1 MPHADAL
8 EYSLNTLA
16 LAAELEALRFECRL
30 RELSFFTPSSNEP
43 RIARVAATL
52 EALTAG
58 RYVIGLGPNCGDVIR
73 VGRHPIRLGRHAGV
87 LEESS
92 QGVIDY
98 AINDASIV
106 GPREVSRLHAT
117 LDPTQCPS
125 DEIQLRDEESST
137 GTWLYPTM
145 TRVQAAN
152 PSMLRHGSL
161 FSLGPSTT
169 NLFVVIVRD

>member
-1 MPHADAL
+1 M
-8 EYSLNTLA
+8 NTLA

>member
-1 MPHADAL
+1 M
-8 EYSLNTLA
+8 NMLA
-16 LAAELEALRFECRL
+16 LAADLEALRFECRL
-30 RELSFFTPSSNEP
+30 RELSFFTPSSNAARTA
-43 RIARVAATL
+43 RIAATL
-52 EALTAG
+52 ESLNAG

-73 VGRHPIRLGRHAGV
+73 VGRYPIRLGRHAGV
-87 LEESS
+87 LEESAE
-92 QGVIDY
+92 GVVDY

-125 DEIQLRDEESST
+125 DAIQLRDEESST

-145 TRVQAAN
+145 TRVLPAN
-152 PSMLRHGSL
+152 PSILRHGSL

-169 NLFVVIVRD
+169 NLFVMVVRD

>member
-1 MPHADAL
+1 MH
-8 EYSLNTLA
+8 TLA
-16 LAAELEALRFECRL
+16 LAVELEALRFQCRL
-30 RELSFFTPSSNEP
+30 RELSFFTPSSTE
-43 RIARVAATL
+43 ARVGRLAATL
-52 EALTAG
+52 EALTTG

-106 GPREVSRLHAT
+106 GPREVSRLHAI

-125 DEIQLRDEESST
+125 DEIYLRDEESST
-137 GTWLYPTM
+137 GIWLYPTM
-145 TRVQAAN
+145 TRVLPAIA
-152 PSMLRHGSL
+152 STLRHGSL

-169 NLFVVIVRD
+169 NLFVMVVRN

>member
-1 MPHADAL
+1 M
-8 EYSLNTLA
+8 NTLSRA
-16 LAAELEALRFECRL
+16 KELEELRFECRL
-30 RELSFFTPSSNEP
+30 RELSFFTPSSSAT
-43 RIARVAATL
+43 RITKVAATL

-73 VGRHPIRLGRHAGV
+73 VGRYPVRLGRHAGV
-87 LEESS
+87 LEESPE
-92 QGVIDY
+92 GVVDY

-117 LDPTQCPS
+117 LDPTQCPI

-145 TRVQAAN
+145 TRVLPAS
-152 PSMLRHGSL
+152 PSTLRHGSL

-169 NLFVVIVRD
+169 NLFMMIVRE